1 MKKAIMLSV
10 KDNVATALEDIL
22 NGDEVIIIDN
32 DKNSIESILSLS
44 NIKRGHKISLKNIEK
59 DECIVKYGFIIGKAS
74 KNIKKGQLIHVH
86 NIESCRGR
94 GDLVEN

>member
-59 DECIVKYGFIIGKAS
+59 DDCIVKYGFIIGKAS

-86 NIESCRGR
+86 NIESRRGR
-94 GDLVEN
+94 GDLGEN